1 MLRKSIIAIVIIF
14 ILWAVLDFIVH
25 GFILSSAYS
34 ETAQLWRP
42 MEEMSPWLI
51 YLVTA
56 VSSCI
61 FTAIY
66 AFLIHE
72 KSISVAVK
80 YGTLF
85 GLGTG
90 VSMGY
95 GSYAAMP
102 ITAFIAHIWF
112 FSTLI
117 KMVLAGYIVGVIVK
131 E

>member
-1 MLRKSIIAIVIIF
+1 
-14 ILWAVLDFIVH
+14 
-25 GFILSSAYS
+25 
-34 ETAQLWRP
+34 

-72 KSISVAVK
+72 KSRSVAVE
-80 YGTLF
+80 YGALY
-85 GLGTG
+85 GLGAG
-90 VSMGY
+90 FAMGY

-112 FSTLI
+112 LSTLI

>member
-1 MLRKSIIAIVIIF
+1 MELV
-14 ILWAVLDFIVH
+14 
-25 GFILSSAYS
+25 SSAPN
-34 ETAQLWRP
+34 T
-42 MEEMSPWLI
+42 
-51 YLVTA
+51 LV
-56 VSSCI
+56 
-61 FTAIY
+61 
-66 AFLIHE
+66 LIHE
-72 KSISVAVK
+72 KSISVAVE
-80 YGTLF
+80 YGALF

-131 E
+131 A